1 MRHQAFA
8 YDDVEATDDAQLALV
23 EIDDTLDPDEDD
35 ADAQSAISIYLRDA
49 ARYPK
54 LTAAQERELSR
65 RIRDEADPEAEQLLI
80 NSNLRLV
87 VSVAKDYQAQ
97 GLSLLDLIQEGNIG
111 LMKAVTRYDGRKGF
125 RFSTYAVWWIR
136 QQITRAIWSSH
147 GPLKVPT
154 RVIDEHRRSV
164 RERRE
169 QAQVHDDALQA
180 TPDAEHEESA
190 PWNVIAISGPEGEEA
205 LDALPGD
212 DAECPVAQTENREL
226 LQHILKALDAVSQ
239 RDQEI
244 ITQLFG
250 LDDTT
255 PIKLEQV
262 AGIHNLTC
270 ERVRQ
275 IKKAAFESVRRSP
288 YAAELAAY

>member
-1 MRHQAFA
+1 MTTNRHTANSLGLYLREIGRYRLLTRAEEVQLAKRI
-8 YDDVEATDDAQLALV
+8 ECGDAQA
-23 EIDDTLDPDEDD
+23 
-35 ADAQSAISIYLRDA
+35 
-49 ARYPK
+49 K
-54 LTAAQERELSR
+54 ER
-65 RIRDEADPEAEQLLI
+65 LI

-87 VSVAKDYQAQ
+87 VSVAKRYQRQ
-97 GLSLLDLIQEGNIG
+97 GIPLLDLIQEGTLG
-111 LMKAVTRYDGRKGF
+111 LIRASEKFDWRHGNK
-125 RFSTYAVWWIR
+125 FSTYAVWWIR

-154 RVIDEHRRSV
+154 RVIDEHRRSM

-169 QAQVHDDALQA
+169 QAQTHDDALPA
-180 TPDAEHEESA
+180 ALDAEHEESA
-190 PWNVIAISGPEGEEA
+190 PWNVIAIGGAEGEEA
-205 LDALPGD
+205 LDALPGG
-212 DAECPVAQTENREL
+212 DAESPVTQTENREL

-262 AGIHNLTC
+262 ASIHNLTC

-288 YAAELAAY
+288 YAAELTAY